1 MDRWKL
7 VYEGF
12 DPDEEGL
19 REALCTLGNGYFAT
33 RGATSES
40 TADGVHYPGTYV
52 AGLYDRL
59 VTSIGGR
66 DIENEDLVNLPNWLV
81 LRVRPAGGE
90 WFDPA
95 LAEVDGYTQE
105 LDLRRG
111 VLTRSCL
118 FEDGQGRR
126 TSVVQTRFVSMADP
140 HLAGMRTV
148 IRAENWSGGVEVHSA
163 LDGRVLNSG
172 VARYRDLEPRHLIQ
186 TGAGFTDEET
196 MHLRVRTTQ
205 SGVEVAVAAMTRLER
220 SDTPLTV
227 SRRNVEE
234 EGYIA
239 QDLRF
244 RLDEGVSIDIDKLV
258 VLYTSRDRAISEA
271 GLAARR
277 WISRS
282 ASFDESLEDHVRAW
296 ELLWAR
302 FHVDTGA
309 EDYEAMVLALHSF
322 HLLQTVSPHT
332 VDLDV
337 GVPARGWHGE
347 AYRGHVFW
355 DELFI
360 FPYLN
365 LRLPDLTRSLL
376 MYRWRRLPEARFAAR
391 EAGLAGALF
400 PWQSGSSG
408 REESQFVHL
417 NPASGNWMPDN
428 SRLQRHVNIAI
439 AYNVW
444 QYHQTTGDLDF
455 LARCGAEMLVEIARL
470 LVSLTSYDP
479 DLDRYEI
486 LGVMGPDEFHDA
498 YPGASEPG
506 IDNNA
511 YTNVMAAWV
520 LNRARDALSALPE
533 HAGRRLRTKLRL
545 DDEEMGDWHDVSRK
559 LVVPVH
565 GNGIIS
571 QFQGYGNLAEL
582 DWDGYRERYGDIQRL
597 DRILEAEGDSANRYQ
612 ASKQADVLML
622 FYLLSVTEL
631 RSLLGRLGYELTD
644 ESIQR
649 NIDYYVNRTT
659 HGSTLSRLVC
669 SWVLVRSD
677 RDKSWGE
684 FRRALLSDVADVQG
698 GTTREGIHLGAMAG
712 TVDLVQRGYT
722 GLEVREDTLWLKPE
736 LPDELGYLDFQ
747 MRYRGHLID
756 LHIANDRLE
765 LSSHRGPAR
774 PIRVGIEGR
783 VTELAAG
790 TGISVDL

>member
-52 AGLYDRL
+52 AGLYNRL
-59 VTSIGGR
+59 TTRVSDR

-81 LRVRPAGGE
+81 LHFRPVGE
-90 WFDPA
+90 DWFDPGSA
-95 LAEVDGYTQE
+95 KIEGYRQE

-111 VLTRSCL
+111 VLTRSFL

-126 TSVVQTRFVSMADP
+126 TSVVQDRFVSMAET

-148 IRAENWSGGVEVHSA
+148 IQAENWSGELEVHSA
-163 LDGRVLNSG
+163 LDGGVVNSG
-172 VARYRDLEPRHLIQ
+172 VARYRDLESCHLTQ
-186 TGAGFTDEET
+186 TGTGFLDEET
-196 MHLRVRTTQ
+196 MYLQVGTTQ
-205 SGVEVAVAAMTRLER
+205 SRVDVAMAATTRV
-220 SDTPLTV
+220 DTSPVL

-234 EGYIA
+234 EGCIA
-239 QDLRF
+239 QDLLL
-244 RLDEGVSIDIDKLV
+244 RLEQGEPVTIDKLA
-258 VLYTSRDRAISEA
+258 VLYTSRDRGISEA

-277 WISRS
+277 WISRLGP
-282 ASFDESLEDHVRAW
+282 FDGALEDHVRAW
-296 ELLWAR
+296 ELLWER
-302 FHVDTGA
+302 FHLDTGA

-365 LRLPDLTRSLL
+365 LRLPDLTRALL
-376 MYRWRRLPEARFAAR
+376 MYRWRRLPEARWAAR
-391 EAGLAGALF
+391 EARLAGALY

-408 REESQFVHL
+408 REESQVVHL

-455 LARCGAEMLVEIARL
+455 LARYGAEMLVEIARL
-470 LVSLTSYDP
+470 LTSLTSYNA
-479 DLDRYEI
+479 DLDRYEM

-511 YTNVMAAWV
+511 YTNVMTAWV
-520 LNRARDALSALPE
+520 LNRALDALSALPE
-533 HAGRRLRTKLRL
+533 HIGRRLESKLRL
-545 DDEEMGDWHDVSRK
+545 KEEEPGHWGEVSRK
-559 LVVPVH
+559 LVVPFH
-565 GNGIIS
+565 DEGIIS
-571 QFQGYGNLAEL
+571 QFQGYGDLAEL

-597 DRILEAEGDSANRYQ
+597 DRILEAEGDTPNRYK

-631 RSLLGRLGYELTD
+631 RSLLGRLGHELSD

-677 RDKSWGE
+677 REKSWGE

-756 LHIANDRLE
+756 LHIANDRLD
-765 LSSHRGPAR
+765 LSSHPGPAR
-774 PIRVGIEGR
+774 PIQVGVEGQ
-783 VTELAAG
+783 VIDLAAG
-790 TGISVDL
+790 SSLSIHL